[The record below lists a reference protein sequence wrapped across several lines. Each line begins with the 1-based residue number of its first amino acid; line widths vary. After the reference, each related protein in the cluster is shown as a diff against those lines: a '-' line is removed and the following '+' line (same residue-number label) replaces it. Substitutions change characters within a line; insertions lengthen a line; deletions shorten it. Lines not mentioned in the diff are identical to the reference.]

1 LGENIAKIQIKIKS
15 LIACALLTVFLLGGT
30 SFAQYIS
37 PNYEV
42 DETFFGS
49 GGNLD
54 NASANYKARTAA
66 GELAVGNISS
76 PNYQAYAGFN
86 TTDVILLEVNVNG
99 GIFDLGTLD
108 QSQVKT
114 QTATFSI
121 RNFLSNGYTVEIVGR
136 SPSNSGHELAP
147 MTTAASSSPG
157 TEQFG
162 VNLVANNLPGVG
174 PFGAAPSQLPD
185 STFGFGT
192 AISPYNTSNSFK
204 YLDGDTVARS
214 DKSTGATLYTLSMIA
229 NIDRLTPGG
238 AYGGSLFVRV
248 VPTF

>member
-1 LGENIAKIQIKIKS
+1 MGENILKMAIKTKS
-15 LIACALLTVFLLGGT
+15 LTIAVLLTLFLFGGT
-30 SFAQYIS
+30 GFAQYIS

-42 DETFFGS
+42 DETFFGA

-54 NASANYKARTAA
+54 NASTNYKARTAA

-76 PNYQAYAGFN
+76 PNFQAYAGFN
-86 TTDVILLEVNVNG
+86 TTDVILLELNVNG
-99 GIFDLGTLD
+99 GTFDLGTLD
-108 QSQVKT
+108 QNQVKT

-121 RNFLSNGYTVEIVGR
+121 RNYLSNGYTVQVVGR
-136 SPSNSGHELAP
+136 PPSNSGHELAS

-162 VNLVANNLPGVG
+162 LNLVANNLPGVG

-192 AISPYNTSNSFK
+192 AASPYNTSNLFK

-214 DKSTGATLYTLSMIA
+214 DKSTGATQYTLSMIA
-229 NIDRLTPGG
+229 NIDQFTPGG